1 VEPRSGGRLKT
12 QTKVP
17 WRFQEVVINRRP
29 FALLLLVATLLVPAT
44 PSFAAEATAAAST
57 RASLAKT
64 ILHSQRISLATFH
77 SSGVRDN
84 ATAHQ
89 NIVDTA
95 NGGRAHRSCYGTAP
109 CGSVYLDTTMLRSL
123 LTLRNSYTFRVSEIA
138 GGSHSAGSR
147 HYAGKAFDVDILDGQ
162 GVSAANPHVRSFMA
176 RCRALGAVEVLG
188 PGDAGHATHIHC
200 AWA

>member
-1 VEPRSGGRLKT
+1 MYYRR
-12 QTKVP
+12 
-17 WRFQEVVINRRP
+17 RF
-29 FALLLLVATLLVPAT
+29 ASLLLIATVAASLIGPAT
-44 PSFAAEATAAAST
+44 SSFAAPADAQATAAAST
-57 RASLAKT
+57 RASLAST
-64 ILHSQRISLATFH
+64 ILRSRRISLATFH

-109 CGSVYLDTTMLRSL
+109 CGSVYLGVTMLRSML
-123 LTLRNSYTFRVSEIA
+123 ALRNRFTFRVSEIA
-138 GGSHSAGSR
+138 GGSHTAGSR

-162 GVSAANPHVRSFMA
+162 GVSAANTHVRAFMA
-176 RCRALGAVEVLG
+176 RCRSLGAVEVLG
-188 PGDAGHATHIHC
+188 PGNAGHATHIHC

>member
-1 VEPRSGGRLKT
+1 MHR
-12 QTKVP
+12 
-17 WRFQEVVINRRP
+17 RFASLV
-29 FALLLLVATLLVPAT
+29 LLIVTLLGSAT
-44 PSFAAEATAAAST
+44 PGFAAPADAQAAAAPST
-57 RASLAKT
+57 RASLAST
-64 ILHSQRISLATFH
+64 ILRSHRISLATFH

-84 ATAHQ
+84 ATARQ

-109 CGSVYLDTTMLRSL
+109 CGSVYLNVTMLRSML
-123 LTLRNSYTFRVSEIA
+123 NLRNGFTFRVSEIA
-138 GGSHSAGSR
+138 GGSHTAGSR

>member
-1 VEPRSGGRLKT
+1 M
-12 QTKVP
+12 
-17 WRFQEVVINRRP
+17 FHRRP
-29 FALLLLVATLLVPAT
+29 FAALLLVATLAASLIGPAT
-44 PSFAAEATAAAST
+44 PSFAAAADAQATAAAST
-57 RASLAKT
+57 RASLART

-84 ATAHQ
+84 ATARQ

-95 NGGRAHRSCYGTAP
+95 NGRRAHRSCYGTAP
-109 CGSVYLDTTMLRSL
+109 CGSVYLDVTMLRSM
-123 LTLRNSYTFRVSEIA
+123 LTLRNSFTFRVSEIA
-138 GGSHSAGSR
+138 GGSHTAGSR
-147 HYAGKAFDVDILDGQ
+147 HYAGKAFDLDILDGQ

-200 AWA
+200 SWA